1 MPCAPNRI
9 APPIVPM
16 TGHLYRGYGLRGG
29 RGSGEEGVSHE
40 RGRDPGTAVRAF
52 REPPTAAP
60 EQYPGGGDHGGEENG
75 PEVGVVDLLAV
86 HHLPSDVGRGRRGRA
101 HAPRDVLKSNSS
113 SLRKKSAVA
122 QFAASSLFMGSEKG
136 YRSIVWE
143 SVRGSNLQKSCDC
156 LSTRSDDPA
165 RTNTFFRRARAQ
177 GLVSPRVHHQ
187 SRRLAGRLSLFL
199 PRVDVRKA
207 QPRCRLTTT
216 SSPMR
221 TSRRT
226 GKVSPAPAA
235 CAPGSTRPAVRKA
248 DGESHTG
255 KSPIPRAVSPRTAAA
270 PSARRRPAK
279 ATRRAVDLSSA
290 RCERS

>member
-113 SLRKKSAVA
+113 SRRKKSAVA
-122 QFAASSLFMGSEKG
+122 EFAASSLFLGSEKG
-136 YRSIVWE
+136 YRSIIWE

-156 LSTRSDDPA
+156 LSTRSIQRGRILFFGEPERKGLFLRESIIKAVASPA
-165 RTNTFFRRARAQ
+165 GSPFFCRAWTYVRHSQDAGSQ
-177 GLVSPRVHHQ
+177 QRHRQCALQEGLARY
-187 SRRLAGRLSLFL
+187 RRLL
-199 PRVDVRKA
+199 PRAHLV
-207 QPRCRLTTT
+207 QP
-216 SSPMR
+216 
-221 TSRRT
+221 
-226 GKVSPAPAA
+226 G
-235 CAPGSTRPAVRKA
+235 RP
-248 DGESHTG
+248 
-255 KSPIPRAVSPRTAAA
+255 
-270 PSARRRPAK
+270 
-279 ATRRAVDLSSA
+279 
-290 RCERS
+290 